1 MHASMNA
8 IKFMRKCHMH
18 LFFYTLLLYLILPF
32 VPLKLLWRGIKQP
45 EYRKHWGERFGFY
58 PPLPPQ
64 TKPIICLHCVS
75 VGETRAAAPL
85 VERLKAEY
93 PHHQI
98 LLTHATPTGR
108 ETGQQLFGDT
118 VERVYLPYD
127 VPFAV
132 QRFLRHFQPSIVL
145 LMETEIWFNL
155 IAECKK
161 NAVPCLLI
169 NARLSEKSARGYQ
182 KLGGLITSALT
193 NLNQIAAQTSAD
205 AHRFRSLGAAMPQV
219 TGNLKFEFNVPEGTQ
234 AKGEALRQLIGNNT
248 FVFVAAST
256 RDGEEALLL
265 DALKA
270 HNIPNLVT
278 IIVPRHPQRFNEVE
292 NLLKARGIKFAK
304 RSTLNMPLTSDTN
317 VILGDSMG
325 ELLIYY
331 AASDVAFV
339 GGSLLPFG
347 GQNLIE
353 PCALGNPV
361 LIGAHTFNFEHAA
374 ANATQAG
381 AAIQVD
387 NAEMLVEKLAELAAA
402 PALRQKMSAAGLQ
415 FVAENQGATEK
426 TLRIIEQ
433 HLTN

>member
-1 MHASMNA
+1 MPATISA

-18 LFFYTLLLYLILPF
+18 RFFYTLLLYVILPF

-45 EYRKHWGERFGFY
+45 EYRKHWGERLGFY

-85 VERLKAEY
+85 VHKLKTQF

-108 ETGQQLFGDT
+108 ETGQQLFGES
-118 VERVYLPYD
+118 VMRVYLPYD

-132 QRFLRHFQPSIVL
+132 QRFLRHFQPCMVL

-155 IAECKK
+155 ISACKK
-161 NAVPCLLI
+161 NAIPCLLI

-182 KLGGLITSALT
+182 KLGRLITSALT
-193 NLNQIAAQTSAD
+193 GLSQIAAQTNAD
-205 AHRFRSLGAAMPQV
+205 ADRFSLLGAAMPQV
-219 TGNLKFEFNVPEGTQ
+219 TGNLKFEFNVPDGTR
-234 AKGEALRQLIGNNT
+234 AKGEALRQLIGDNT

-256 RDGEEALLL
+256 RDGEETLLL
-265 DALKA
+265 DALNA

-292 NLLKARGIKFAK
+292 NLLKARKIKFAK
-304 RSTLNMPLTSDTN
+304 RSTLTMPLASDTHL
-317 VILGDSMG
+317 ILGDSMG
-325 ELLIYY
+325 ELLLYY

-353 PCALGNPV
+353 PCALGKPV
-361 LIGAHTFNFEHAA
+361 LIGAHTFNFELATTN
-374 ANATQAG
+374 ANQVG
-381 AAIQVD
+381 AAIQVE
-387 NAEMLVEKLAELAAA
+387 NADILVEKLAELAAA
-402 PALRQKMSAAGLQ
+402 PALRQKMSEAGLQ

-426 TLRIIEQ
+426 TLHIIQQ